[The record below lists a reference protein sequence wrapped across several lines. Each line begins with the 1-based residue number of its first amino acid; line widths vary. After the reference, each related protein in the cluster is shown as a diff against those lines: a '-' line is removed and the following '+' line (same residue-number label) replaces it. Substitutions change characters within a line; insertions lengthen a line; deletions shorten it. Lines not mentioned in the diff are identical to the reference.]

1 MGGGDMG
8 NKGQFFPKIFFS
20 TPTHAEQK
28 TKCLFMISMKPS
40 TKIVNF
46 MTTAGLWAQS
56 LGRGQY
62 GHIAKMF

>member
-1 MGGGDMG
+1 MGGGHMG
-8 NKGQFFPKIFFS
+8 NKGQIFFSKIFS

-28 TKCLFMISMKPS
+28 TKCLVMISMKPS
-40 TKIVNF
+40 IKIVNF